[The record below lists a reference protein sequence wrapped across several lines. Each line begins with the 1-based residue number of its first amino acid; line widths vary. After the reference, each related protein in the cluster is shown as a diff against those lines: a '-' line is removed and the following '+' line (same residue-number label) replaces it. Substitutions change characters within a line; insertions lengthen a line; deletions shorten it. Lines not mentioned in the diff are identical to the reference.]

1 MGLDLN
7 QQQQKIESSIKAL
20 KDYNETSNAEKQIL
34 KKGGN
39 SFSKVASDLSS
50 QLNKISEQQKRYQRE
65 SPTSLDRMV
74 DLLTTTKGSGPETFK
89 YLRKL
94 LLQTLVTIE
103 PKISEILTQEVIK
116 ALGCSQEQTYNS
128 VSTNNLQIASLNLLP
143 KTVGNYV
150 PLQSIDLTG
159 MLKLDVTSVLGKLF
173 YENEI
178 PSTSDKFVPYGGKVK
193 FPVNRM
199 LRGISLSPNETFN
212 DYYGKYYF
220 GKSGKNL
227 FDLNYSESNSYDV
240 TGNYFRVFLLDRET
254 ANTTQGYPIN
264 QVGQFITDYYSTIK
278 LVDFSQVMAVVINY
292 MVGFVSINTKI
303 GVGDL
308 DTQSK
313 FILLLQRILGLCFD
327 ERREIDVSG
336 ISKIGELDGVDD
348 SFFEFNEVDL
358 RNIDI
363 RISNIQQGVA
373 VFENCDNVKLP
384 VDADGIANEIAN
396 FATQTSGKT
405 NDELVNSMD
414 AIVESIFAKWK
425 LLVPNSAALEVSINK
440 DFIKNL
446 PIALASAVLSPKAL
460 LPLFVMLNEVQRG
473 AVNELDK
480 LTSSANT
487 LISSANTFLQSGTT
501 IGQQVN
507 NVVSDAVDFMKKYKS
522 FIISF
527 VTRVGAIF
535 IQTLFELLKK
545 EIFNLLTVIIRD
557 IQKTQTAKQYA
568 IILKLVQLGYV
579 VARFVG
585 DYRKCKSL
593 LDEISLLLNL
603 ISSYKGNSVFRIPAF
618 LNLLAFLLPGFSP
631 ERATLNVLEQL
642 QKLGLPTGALP
653 GGEVNLMNLFT
664 KSLITGIDSEESEN
678 GKVETAVKL
687 PPPFGLISTVGKK
700 I

>member
-39 SFSKVASDLSS
+39 SFSKVGDNLSS

-65 SPTSLDRMV
+65 APNSLDRMV

-89 YLRKL
+89 FLRKL

-103 PKISEILTQEVIK
+103 PKINEILTQEVIK

-128 VSTNNLQIASLNLLP
+128 VSTKNQQIASLNLLP

-150 PLQSIDLTG
+150 PLESIDLTG
-159 MLKLDVTSVLGKLF
+159 MLKLETTSVLGKLF
-173 YENEI
+173 YENEV
-178 PSTSDKFVPYGGKVK
+178 PSTSDEYVPYGGKVK

-199 LRGISLSPNETFN
+199 LRNLSLSPNETYN
-212 DYYGKYYF
+212 DFYGKYYF

-227 FDLNYSESNSYDV
+227 FDLNYTESNSYDV
-240 TGNYFRVFLLDRET
+240 TGSYFRLFLLDRET
-254 ANTTQGYPIN
+254 SNDATGYSIN

-292 MVGFVSINTKI
+292 MIGFVSIKGKI
-303 GVGDL
+303 GVGEL

-313 FILLLQRILGLCFD
+313 FALLLQRILGLCFD

-336 ISKIGELDGVDD
+336 ISKLGELDGVDD

-384 VDADGIANEIAN
+384 IDADGIANEIAN

-425 LLVPNSAALEVSINK
+425 LLVPNSASLEVSINK

-473 AVNELDK
+473 AVNQLDK

-487 LISSANTFLQSGTT
+487 IISSANTFLQSGTT
-501 IGQQVN
+501 FGQQVN
-507 NVVSDAVDFMKKYKS
+507 NIVSDAVDFVKKYKS

-535 IQTLFELLKK
+535 IQTLFELLKR

-557 IQKTQTAKQYA
+557 IQRTQTAKQYA

-603 ISSYKGNSVFRIPAF
+603 ISSYRGNSVFRIPAF

-631 ERATLNVLEQL
+631 ERATLNVLEEL
-642 QKLGLPTGALP
+642 QKLGIPTGPLP
-653 GGEVNLMNLFT
+653 GGSTNMMNMFT
-664 KSLITGIDSEESEN
+664 KSVITGMDNEESQN

>member
-39 SFSKVASDLSS
+39 SFSKVGDNLSS

-65 SPTSLDRMV
+65 APNSLDRMV

-89 YLRKL
+89 FLRKL

-103 PKISEILTQEVIK
+103 PKINEILTQEVIK

-128 VSTNNLQIASLNLLP
+128 VSTKNQQIASLNLLP

-150 PLQSIDLTG
+150 PLESIDLTG
-159 MLKLDVTSVLGKLF
+159 MLKLETTSVLGKLF
-173 YENEI
+173 YENEV
-178 PSTSDKFVPYGGKVK
+178 PSTSDEYVPYGGKVK

-199 LRGISLSPNETFN
+199 LRNLSLSPNETYN
-212 DYYGKYYF
+212 DFYGKYYF

-227 FDLNYSESNSYDV
+227 FDLNYTESNSYDV
-240 TGNYFRVFLLDRET
+240 TGNYFRLFLLDRET
-254 ANTTQGYPIN
+254 SNDATGYSIN

-292 MVGFVSINTKI
+292 MIGFVSIKGKI
-303 GVGDL
+303 GVGEL

-313 FILLLQRILGLCFD
+313 FALLLQRILGLCFD

-336 ISKIGELDGVDD
+336 ISKLGELDGVDD

-384 VDADGIANEIAN
+384 IDADGIANEIAN

-414 AIVESIFAKWK
+414 DIVESIFAKWK
-425 LLVPNSAALEVSINK
+425 LLVPNSASLEVSINK

-473 AVNELDK
+473 AVNQLDK

-487 LISSANTFLQSGTT
+487 IISSANTFLQSGTT
-501 IGQQVN
+501 FGQQVN
-507 NVVSDAVDFMKKYKS
+507 NIVSDAVDFVKKYKS
-522 FIISF
+522 FMISF

-535 IQTLFELLKK
+535 IQTLFELLKR

-557 IQKTQTAKQYA
+557 IQRTQTAKQYA

-603 ISSYKGNSVFRIPAF
+603 ISSYRGNSVFRIPAF

-631 ERATLNVLEQL
+631 ERATLNVLEEL
-642 QKLGLPTGALP
+642 QKLGIPTGPLP
-653 GGEVNLMNLFT
+653 GGSTNMMNMFT
-664 KSLITGIDSEESEN
+664 KSVITGMDNEESQN

>member
-39 SFSKVASDLSS
+39 SFSKVADNLSS

-65 SPTSLDRMV
+65 VPNSLDRMV

-89 YLRKL
+89 FLRKL

-103 PKISEILTQEVIK
+103 PKINEILTQEVIK

-128 VSTNNLQIASLNLLP
+128 VSTKNQQIASLNLLP

-150 PLQSIDLTG
+150 PLESIDLTG
-159 MLKLDVTSVLGKLF
+159 MLKLETTSILGKLF

-178 PSTSDKFVPYGGKVK
+178 PSTSDEYVPYGGKVK

-199 LRGISLSPNETFN
+199 LRNLSLSPNETYN
-212 DYYGKYYF
+212 DFYGKYYF

-227 FDLNYSESNSYDV
+227 FDLNYTESNSYDV
-240 TGNYFRVFLLDRET
+240 TGSYFRLFLLDRET
-254 ANTTQGYPIN
+254 SNDATGYSIN

-292 MVGFVSINTKI
+292 MIGFVSIKGKI
-303 GVGDL
+303 GVGEL

-313 FILLLQRILGLCFD
+313 FALLLQRILGLCFD

-336 ISKIGELDGVDD
+336 ISKLGELDGVDD

-384 VDADGIANEIAN
+384 IDADGIANEIAN
-396 FATQTSGKT
+396 FAAQTSGKT

-414 AIVESIFAKWK
+414 DIVESIFAKWK
-425 LLVPNSAALEVSINK
+425 LLVPNSASLEVSINK

-473 AVNELDK
+473 AVNQLDK

-487 LISSANTFLQSGTT
+487 IISSANTFLQSGTT

-507 NVVSDAVDFMKKYKS
+507 NIVSDAVDFVKKYKS
-522 FIISF
+522 FMISF

-535 IQTLFELLKK
+535 IQTLFELLKR

-631 ERATLNVLEQL
+631 ERATLNVLEEL
-642 QKLGLPTGALP
+642 QKLGIPTGPLP
-653 GGEVNLMNLFT
+653 GGSTNMMNMFT
-664 KSLITGIDSEESEN
+664 KSVITGMDNEESQN

>member
-39 SFSKVASDLSS
+39 SFSKVADNLSS

-103 PKISEILTQEVIK
+103 PKITEILTQEVIK

-128 VSTNNLQIASLNLLP
+128 VPTNNLQIASLNLLP
-143 KTVGNYV
+143 KSVGNYV

-159 MLKLDVTSVLGKLF
+159 MLKLDVNSVLGKLF

-178 PSTSDKFVPYGGKVK
+178 PSTSDKFVPYGGKIK

-240 TGNYFRVFLLDRET
+240 TGNYFRIFLLDRET

-292 MVGFVSINTKI
+292 MIGFVSIKAKI
-303 GVGDL
+303 GVGEL
-308 DTQSK
+308 DTQTK
-313 FILLLQRILGLCFD
+313 FALLLQRILGLCFD

-336 ISKIGELDGVDD
+336 ISKLGELDGVDD

-373 VFENCDNVKLP
+373 VFENCDNIKLP
-384 VDADGIANEIAN
+384 VDADSIANEIAN

-425 LLVPNSAALEVSINK
+425 LLVPNSASLEVSINK

-473 AVNELDK
+473 AVNELNK
-480 LTSSANT
+480 LTSSASTIIN
-487 LISSANTFLQSGTT
+487 SANTFLQSGTT
-501 IGQQVN
+501 FGQQVN
-507 NVVSDAVDFMKKYKS
+507 NVVSDAVDFIKKYKS

-653 GGEVNLMNLFT
+653 GGEANLMNLFT
-664 KSLITGIDSEESEN
+664 KSLITGMDNEESEN

>member
-39 SFSKVASDLSS
+39 SFSKVGDNISS

-65 SPTSLDRMV
+65 APNSLDRMV

-89 YLRKL
+89 FLRKL

-103 PKISEILTQEVIK
+103 PKINEILTQEVIK

-128 VSTNNLQIASLNLLP
+128 VSTKNQQIASLNLLP

-150 PLQSIDLTG
+150 PLESIDLTG
-159 MLKLDVTSVLGKLF
+159 MLKLETTSVLGKLF
-173 YENEI
+173 YENEV
-178 PSTSDKFVPYGGKVK
+178 PSTSDEYVPYGGKVK

-199 LRGISLSPNETFN
+199 LRNLSLSPNETYN
-212 DYYGKYYF
+212 DFYGKYYF

-227 FDLNYSESNSYDV
+227 FDLNYTESNSYDV
-240 TGNYFRVFLLDRET
+240 TGNYFRLFLLDRET
-254 ANTTQGYPIN
+254 SNDATGYSIN

-292 MVGFVSINTKI
+292 MIGFVSIKGKI
-303 GVGDL
+303 GVGEL

-313 FILLLQRILGLCFD
+313 FALLLQRILGLCFD

-336 ISKIGELDGVDD
+336 ISKLGELDGVDD

-384 VDADGIANEIAN
+384 IDADGIANEIAN

-414 AIVESIFAKWK
+414 DIVESIFAKWK
-425 LLVPNSAALEVSINK
+425 LLVPNSASLEVSINK

-473 AVNELDK
+473 AVNQLDK

-487 LISSANTFLQSGTT
+487 IISSANTFLQSGTT
-501 IGQQVN
+501 FGQQVN
-507 NVVSDAVDFMKKYKS
+507 NIVSDAVDFVKKYKS
-522 FIISF
+522 FMISF

-535 IQTLFELLKK
+535 IQTLFELLKR

-557 IQKTQTAKQYA
+557 IQRTQTAKQYA

-603 ISSYKGNSVFRIPAF
+603 ISSYRGNSVFRIPAF

-631 ERATLNVLEQL
+631 ERATLNVLEEL
-642 QKLGLPTGALP
+642 QKLGIPTGPLP
-653 GGEVNLMNLFT
+653 GGSTNMMNMFT
-664 KSLITGIDSEESEN
+664 KSVITGMDNEESQN

>member
-39 SFSKVASDLSS
+39 SFSKVGDNISS

-65 SPTSLDRMV
+65 APNSLDRMV

-89 YLRKL
+89 FLRKL

-103 PKISEILTQEVIK
+103 PKINEILTQEVIK

-128 VSTNNLQIASLNLLP
+128 VSTKNQQIASLNLLP

-150 PLQSIDLTG
+150 PLESIDLTG
-159 MLKLDVTSVLGKLF
+159 MLKLETTSVLGKLF
-173 YENEI
+173 YENEV
-178 PSTSDKFVPYGGKVK
+178 PSTSDEYVPYGGKVK

-199 LRGISLSPNETFN
+199 LRNLSLSPNETYN
-212 DYYGKYYF
+212 DFYGKYYF

-227 FDLNYSESNSYDV
+227 FDLNYTESNSYDV
-240 TGNYFRVFLLDRET
+240 TGNYFRLFLLDRET
-254 ANTTQGYPIN
+254 SNDATGYSIN

-292 MVGFVSINTKI
+292 MIGFVSIKGKI
-303 GVGDL
+303 GVGEL

-313 FILLLQRILGLCFD
+313 FALLLQRILGLCFD

-336 ISKIGELDGVDD
+336 ISKLGELDGVDN

-384 VDADGIANEIAN
+384 IDADGIANEIAN

-414 AIVESIFAKWK
+414 DIVESIFAKWK
-425 LLVPNSAALEVSINK
+425 LLVPNSASLEVSINK

-473 AVNELDK
+473 AVNQLDK

-487 LISSANTFLQSGTT
+487 IISSANTFLQSGTT
-501 IGQQVN
+501 FGQQVN
-507 NVVSDAVDFMKKYKS
+507 NIVSDAVDFVKKYKS
-522 FIISF
+522 FMISF

-535 IQTLFELLKK
+535 IQTLFELLKR

-557 IQKTQTAKQYA
+557 IQRTQTAKQYA

-603 ISSYKGNSVFRIPAF
+603 ISSYRGNSVFRIPAF

-631 ERATLNVLEQL
+631 ERATLNVLEEL
-642 QKLGLPTGALP
+642 QKLGIPTGPLP
-653 GGEVNLMNLFT
+653 GGSTNMMNMFT
-664 KSLITGIDSEESEN
+664 KSVITGMDNEESQN

>member
-39 SFSKVASDLSS
+39 SFSKVGDNLSS

-65 SPTSLDRMV
+65 APNSLDRMV

-89 YLRKL
+89 FLRKL

-103 PKISEILTQEVIK
+103 PKINEILTQEVIK

-128 VSTNNLQIASLNLLP
+128 VSTKNQQIASLNLLP

-150 PLQSIDLTG
+150 PLESIDLTG
-159 MLKLDVTSVLGKLF
+159 MLKLETTSVLGKLF
-173 YENEI
+173 YENEV
-178 PSTSDKFVPYGGKVK
+178 PSTSDEYVPYGGKVK

-199 LRGISLSPNETFN
+199 LRNLSLSPNETYN
-212 DYYGKYYF
+212 DFYGKYYF

-227 FDLNYSESNSYDV
+227 FDLNYTESNSYDV
-240 TGNYFRVFLLDRET
+240 TGSYFRLFLLDRET
-254 ANTTQGYPIN
+254 SNDATGYSIN

-292 MVGFVSINTKI
+292 MIGFVSIKGKI
-303 GVGDL
+303 GVGEL

-313 FILLLQRILGLCFD
+313 FALLLQRILGLCFD

-336 ISKIGELDGVDD
+336 ISKLGELDGVDD

-384 VDADGIANEIAN
+384 IDADGIANEIAN

-425 LLVPNSAALEVSINK
+425 LLVPNSASLEVSINK

-473 AVNELDK
+473 AVNQLDK

-487 LISSANTFLQSGTT
+487 IISSANTFLQSGTT
-501 IGQQVN
+501 FGQQVN
-507 NVVSDAVDFMKKYKS
+507 NIVSDAVDFVKKYKS

-535 IQTLFELLKK
+535 IQTLFELLKR

-557 IQKTQTAKQYA
+557 IQRTQTAKQYA

-631 ERATLNVLEQL
+631 ERATLNVLEEL
-642 QKLGLPTGALP
+642 QKLGIPTGPLP
-653 GGEVNLMNLFT
+653 GGSTNMMNMFT
-664 KSLITGIDSEESEN
+664 KSVITGMDNEESQN

>member
-7 QQQQKIESSIKAL
+7 QQQQNIESSIKAL

-39 SFSKVASDLSS
+39 SFSNVGDKVSS

-65 SPTSLDRMV
+65 APNSMDRMV
-74 DLLTTTKGSGPETFK
+74 DLLTTTKGSGPETFR
-89 YLRKL
+89 YLRKA

-116 ALGCSQEQTYNS
+116 ALGCSQEQTYKSISPNRTTIS
-128 VSTNNLQIASLNLLP
+128 SFSLLP
-143 KTVGNYV
+143 KSVGNYV
-150 PLQSIDLTG
+150 PLESIDLTG
-159 MLKLDVTSVLGKLF
+159 MLKLDVTSILGKLF

-178 PSTSDKFVPYGGKVK
+178 PSTSDEFVPYGGKIK

-199 LRGISLSPNETFN
+199 LRGMSLNPSETYNQF
-212 DYYGKYYF
+212 YGKDYF

-227 FDLNYSESNSYDV
+227 FDLNYTESNSYDV
-240 TGNYFRVFLLDRET
+240 TGNYFRIFLLDRET
-254 ANTTQGYPIN
+254 PKESTGFSVN
-264 QVGQFITDYYSTIK
+264 QVGQFVTDYYSTIK
-278 LVDFSQVMAVVINY
+278 LVSFPQVMSVLINY
-292 MVGFVSINTKI
+292 MIGFVSIKGKI
-303 GVGDL
+303 GVGEL
-308 DTQSK
+308 EMQSK
-313 FILLLQRILGLCFD
+313 FVLLLQRILGLCFD

-336 ISKIGELDGVDD
+336 ISKVGELDGVDET
-348 SFFEFNEVDL
+348 FFEFNEVDL
-358 RNIDI
+358 RNIELQ
-363 RISNIQQGVA
+363 ISNVQQGVA

-384 VDADGIANEIAN
+384 VDADSIANEIAN

-425 LLVPNSAALEVSINK
+425 LLVPNSASLEVSINK

-460 LPLFVMLNEVQRG
+460 LPLFVMLNEVQNG
-473 AVNELDK
+473 AVNQL
-480 LTSSANT
+480 NT
-487 LISSANTFLQSGTT
+487 LISPANDIISSANTFLQSGTT
-501 IGQQVN
+501 IGQQVD
-507 NVVSDAVDFMKKYKS
+507 NVISNSLDFIKKYKS

-527 VTRVGAIF
+527 VTKVGALF
-535 IQTLFELLKK
+535 VETLFELLKRD
-545 EIFNLLTVIIRD
+545 IFNLLTVIIKD
-557 IQKTQTAKQYA
+557 IQKSQTAKQYA
-568 IILKLVQLGYV
+568 IILKLVQLAYV
-579 VARFVG
+579 IARFVT

-603 ISSYKGNSVFRIPAF
+603 ISSYRGNSVFRIPAF

-631 ERATLNVLEQL
+631 ERATLNTIEQL
-642 QKLGLPTGALP
+642 QKLGIPTGALP
-653 GGEVNLMNLFT
+653 GGEVNLMNLFV
-664 KSLITGIDSEESEN
+664 KSMITGIDKEESDN

>member
-7 QQQQKIESSIKAL
+7 QQQDKIESSIKAL
-20 KDYNETSNAEKQIL
+20 KDYNETSNAEKEIL

-39 SFSKVASDLSS
+39 SFSKVASGLSS

-65 SPTSLDRMV
+65 QPTSLDRMV

-89 YLRKL
+89 FLRKL
-94 LLQTLVTIE
+94 LLQTTVTIE
-103 PKISEILTQEVIK
+103 PKINEILSQEVIK

-128 VSTNNLQIASLNLLP
+128 ISTNNLQVPSLELLP

-150 PLQSIDLTG
+150 PLESIDLTG
-159 MLKLDVTSVLGKLF
+159 MLKLDVNSVLGKMF
-173 YENEI
+173 YENDV
-178 PSTSDKFVPYGGKVK
+178 PSTSDEYVPYGGKIK

-199 LRGISLSPNETFN
+199 LRGMSLSPGQTYN

-227 FDLNYSESNSYDV
+227 FDLSFTESNSYDV
-240 TGNYFRVFLLDRET
+240 TGSFFRMFLLDRET
-254 ANTTQGYPIN
+254 STTPQGYPIN
-264 QVGQFITDYYSTIK
+264 QVGQFIKDYYSTIR

-292 MVGFVSINTKI
+292 MIGFVSIKGKI
-303 GVGDL
+303 GVGEIDI
-308 DTQSK
+308 QSK
-313 FILLLQRILGLCFD
+313 FALLLQRILGLCFD
-327 ERREIDVSG
+327 DRREIDVSG

-348 SFFEFNEVDL
+348 SFFEFNEIDL
-358 RNIDI
+358 RNIEAK
-363 RISNIQQGVA
+363 ISNIQQGVA
-373 VFENCDNVKLP
+373 VFQDCDNVKLP
-384 VDADGIANEIAN
+384 VDADTIFDEIAR
-396 FATQTSGKT
+396 FASQSSGKT

-414 AIVESIFAKWK
+414 EIVESIFAKWK
-425 LLVPNSAALEVSINK
+425 LLVPNSAALEVSVNK

-473 AVNELDK
+473 AINELNNAISGTNDVVN
-480 LTSSANT
+480 SANE
-487 LISSANTFLQSGTT
+487 ILQSGTT
-501 IGQQVN
+501 IGQQVD
-507 NVVSDAVDFMKKYKS
+507 NVVSDSIDFIKKYKS
-522 FIISF
+522 FIISV
-527 VTRVGAIF
+527 VTKIGAIF
-535 IQTLFELLKK
+535 IETLFELLKV

-557 IQKTQTAKQYA
+557 IQRTQTAKQYA

-579 VARFVG
+579 IARFVG

-603 ISSYKGNSVFRIPAF
+603 ISSYRGNSIFRIPSF

-631 ERATLNVLEQL
+631 ERATLNTLQQL
-642 QKLGLPTGALP
+642 QKLGIPTGTLP
-653 GGEVNLMNLFT
+653 GGEVNLMNLFV
-664 KSLITGIDSEESEN
+664 KSVITGIDAEESEN

>member
-39 SFSKVASDLSS
+39 SFSKVGDNLSS

-65 SPTSLDRMV
+65 APNSLDRMV

-89 YLRKL
+89 FLRKL

-103 PKISEILTQEVIK
+103 PKINEILTQEVIK

-128 VSTNNLQIASLNLLP
+128 VSTKNQQIASLNLLP

-150 PLQSIDLTG
+150 PLESIDLTG
-159 MLKLDVTSVLGKLF
+159 MLKLETTSVLGKLF
-173 YENEI
+173 YENEV
-178 PSTSDKFVPYGGKVK
+178 PSTSDEYVPYGGKVK

-199 LRGISLSPNETFN
+199 LRNLSLSPNETYN
-212 DYYGKYYF
+212 DFYGKYYF

-227 FDLNYSESNSYDV
+227 FDLNYTESNSYDV
-240 TGNYFRVFLLDRET
+240 TGSYFRLFLLDRET
-254 ANTTQGYPIN
+254 SNDATGYSIN

-292 MVGFVSINTKI
+292 MIGFVSIKGKI
-303 GVGDL
+303 GVGEL

-313 FILLLQRILGLCFD
+313 FALLLQRILGLCFD

-336 ISKIGELDGVDD
+336 ISKLGELDGVDD

-384 VDADGIANEIAN
+384 IDADGIANEIAN

-425 LLVPNSAALEVSINK
+425 LLVPNSASLEVSINK

-473 AVNELDK
+473 AVNQLDK

-487 LISSANTFLQSGTT
+487 IISSANTFLQSGTT

-507 NVVSDAVDFMKKYKS
+507 NIVSDAVDFVKKYKS
-522 FIISF
+522 FMISF

-535 IQTLFELLKK
+535 IQTLFELLKR

-557 IQKTQTAKQYA
+557 IQRTQTAKQYA

-603 ISSYKGNSVFRIPAF
+603 ISSYRGNSVFRIPAF

-631 ERATLNVLEQL
+631 ERATLNVLEEL
-642 QKLGLPTGALP
+642 QKLGIPTGPLP
-653 GGEVNLMNLFT
+653 GGSTNMMNMFT
-664 KSLITGIDSEESEN
+664 KSVITGMDNEESQN

>member
-39 SFSKVASDLSS
+39 SFSKVADNLSS

-65 SPTSLDRMV
+65 VPNSLDRMV

-89 YLRKL
+89 FLRKL

-103 PKISEILTQEVIK
+103 PKINEILTQEVIK

-128 VSTNNLQIASLNLLP
+128 VSTKNQQIASLNLLP

-150 PLQSIDLTG
+150 PLESIDLTG
-159 MLKLDVTSVLGKLF
+159 MLKLETTSILGKLF

-178 PSTSDKFVPYGGKVK
+178 PSTSDEYVPYGGKVK

-199 LRGISLSPNETFN
+199 LRNLSLSPNETYN
-212 DYYGKYYF
+212 DFYGKYYF

-227 FDLNYSESNSYDV
+227 FDLNYTESNSYDV
-240 TGNYFRVFLLDRET
+240 TGSYFRLFLLDRET
-254 ANTTQGYPIN
+254 SNDATGYSIN

-292 MVGFVSINTKI
+292 MIGFVSIKGKI
-303 GVGDL
+303 GVGEL

-313 FILLLQRILGLCFD
+313 FALLLQRILGLCFD

-336 ISKIGELDGVDD
+336 ISKLGELDGVDD

-384 VDADGIANEIAN
+384 IDADGIANEIAN
-396 FATQTSGKT
+396 FAAQTSGKT

-414 AIVESIFAKWK
+414 DIIESIFAKWK
-425 LLVPNSAALEVSINK
+425 LLVPNSASLEVSINK

-473 AVNELDK
+473 AVNQLDK

-487 LISSANTFLQSGTT
+487 IISSANTFLQSGTT

-507 NVVSDAVDFMKKYKS
+507 NIVSDAVDFVKKYKS
-522 FIISF
+522 FMISF

-535 IQTLFELLKK
+535 IQTLFELLKR

-631 ERATLNVLEQL
+631 ERATLNVLEEL
-642 QKLGLPTGALP
+642 QKLGIPTGPLP
-653 GGEVNLMNLFT
+653 GGSTNMMNMFT
-664 KSLITGIDSEESEN
+664 KSVITGMDNEESQN

>member
-34 KKGGN
+34 KKGGG
-39 SFSKVASDLSS
+39 SFSKVANNLSS

-65 SPTSLDRMV
+65 APNSLDRMV

-103 PKISEILTQEVIK
+103 PKITEILTQEVIK

-128 VSTNNLQIASLNLLP
+128 VSTSNLQIASLNLLP

-150 PLQSIDLTG
+150 PLESIDLTG
-159 MLKLDVTSVLGKLF
+159 MLKLDATSVLGKLF

-178 PSTSDKFVPYGGKVK
+178 PSTSDKYVPYGGKIK

-199 LRGISLSPNETFN
+199 LRSISMSPNQTFN

-227 FDLNYSESNSYDV
+227 FDLNYTESNSYDV
-240 TGNYFRVFLLDRET
+240 TGNYFRLFLLDRET
-254 ANTTQGYPIN
+254 TNTTQGYPIN

-292 MVGFVSINTKI
+292 MVGFVSIKAKI
-303 GVGDL
+303 GVGEL

-327 ERREIDVSG
+327 ERKEIDVSG

-363 RISNIQQGVA
+363 RMSNIQQGVA

-384 VDADGIANEIAN
+384 IDADGIANEIAS

-460 LPLFVMLNEVQRG
+460 LPLFVMLNEVQSG
-473 AVNELDK
+473 AVNQLDK
-480 LTSSANT
+480 LTSSAST
-487 LISSANTFLQSGTT
+487 IISSANTFLQSGTT
-501 IGQQVN
+501 FGQQVN
-507 NVVSDAVDFMKKYKS
+507 NVVSDAVDFIKKYKS
-522 FIISF
+522 FMISF

-545 EIFNLLTVIIRD
+545 EIFNLLTVIIKD

-593 LDEISLLLNL
+593 LDEISLLLSL

-631 ERATLNVLEQL
+631 ERATLKVLEQL

>member
-39 SFSKVASDLSS
+39 SFSKVGDNISS

-65 SPTSLDRMV
+65 APNSLDRMV

-89 YLRKL
+89 FLRKL

-103 PKISEILTQEVIK
+103 PKINEILTQEVIK

-128 VSTNNLQIASLNLLP
+128 VSTKNQQIASLNLLP

-150 PLQSIDLTG
+150 PLESIDLTG
-159 MLKLDVTSVLGKLF
+159 MLKLETTSVLGKLF
-173 YENEI
+173 YENEV
-178 PSTSDKFVPYGGKVK
+178 PSTSDEYVPYGGKVK

-199 LRGISLSPNETFN
+199 LRNLSLSPNETYN
-212 DYYGKYYF
+212 DFYGKYYF

-227 FDLNYSESNSYDV
+227 FDLNYTESNSYDV
-240 TGNYFRVFLLDRET
+240 TGSYFRLFLLDRET
-254 ANTTQGYPIN
+254 SNDATGYSIN

-292 MVGFVSINTKI
+292 MIGFVSIKGKI
-303 GVGDL
+303 GVGEL

-313 FILLLQRILGLCFD
+313 FALLLQRILGLCFD

-336 ISKIGELDGVDD
+336 ISKLGELDGVDD

-384 VDADGIANEIAN
+384 IDADGIANEIAN

-425 LLVPNSAALEVSINK
+425 LLVPNSASLEVSINK

-473 AVNELDK
+473 AVNQLDK

-487 LISSANTFLQSGTT
+487 IISSANTFLQSGTT
-501 IGQQVN
+501 FGQQVN
-507 NVVSDAVDFMKKYKS
+507 NIVSDAVDFVKKYKS
-522 FIISF
+522 FMISF

-535 IQTLFELLKK
+535 IQTLFELLKR

-557 IQKTQTAKQYA
+557 IQRTQTAKQYA

-603 ISSYKGNSVFRIPAF
+603 ISSYRGNSVFRIPAF

-631 ERATLNVLEQL
+631 ERATLNVLEEL
-642 QKLGLPTGALP
+642 QKLGIPTGPLP
-653 GGEVNLMNLFT
+653 GGSTNMMNMFT
-664 KSLITGIDSEESEN
+664 KSVITGMDNEESQN